1 MVGEKNRSDKIIKY
15 IVVFFITL
23 LSMYLISTVN
33 IINVSAKIVDEK
45 SVGEYTLTLYEIG
58 GIKEQING
66 VDIGLKYNSEQV
78 YYDET
83 LLNEAINKLS
93 CLAGNNIF
101 KSGDPTFVYENNS
114 YTISRELYGN
124 NINKNIL
131 YENIIKA
138 IKNKEK
144 KINLEKLNCYEKP
157 KFTSNSKEVINAK
170 DILNKYVSSRI
181 TYNYEGL
188 TQVLDG
194 SKIKEFISVDG
205 NFQVILDEAKV
216 KNYVDSLANSYS
228 ASLGTSISVSGGY
241 YGNNHSWIINS
252 SEETKSLIQNIKNG
266 QTVTKSPI
274 YMQTSAASYFSNV
287 GNTFVEIDMTKQ
299 HLWYYKDGYLVVDGD
314 VVTGNVSNG
323 ASTPEGVYKL
333 YSKQKDTIL
342 KGEDYASPVSFWM
355 PFNKNIG
362 LHDANWR
369 TEFGGDIYINYGS
382 HGCVNAPYYVA
393 KTVYENINIGTF
405 IICHY

>member
-1 MVGEKNRSDKIIKY
+1 MEGEKNRSDKIIKY
-15 IVVFFITL
+15 TIVFFITL
-23 LSMYLISTVN
+23 LSVYLAFSVN
-33 IINVSAKIVDEK
+33 IIKVSAETLDNK
-45 SVGEYTLTLYEIG
+45 SLSEYALTLDEIG
-58 GIKEQING
+58 GAREQING
-66 VDIGLKYNSEQV
+66 SDIGLRYSSDQV

-101 KSGDPTFVYENNS
+101 KSGDPTFVYANNS
-114 YTISRELYGN
+114 YTISSEFYGN
-124 NINKNIL
+124 SINRDML
-131 YENIIKA
+131 YENITKA

-144 KINLEKLNCYEKP
+144 KIDLEKLNCYEKP
-157 KFTSNSKEVINAK
+157 KFTSNSKEIINAK
-170 DILNKYVSSRI
+170 DTLNKYVSSRI

-188 TQVLDG
+188 ADVLDG
-194 SKIKEFISVDG
+194 PRIKDFIRVDG
-205 NFQVILDEAKV
+205 NFQVILDESKV
-216 KNYVDSLANSYS
+216 KNYVDNLANNYNT
-228 ASLGTSISVSGGY
+228 ALGTSIPVSGGY
-241 YGNNHSWIINS
+241 YGNNHSWIIDS
-252 SEETKSLIQNIKNG
+252 SEETKALIQNIKSG
-266 QTVTKSPI
+266 QTVTKNPI
-274 YMQTSAASYFSNV
+274 YSQTSAASYFSNV

-333 YSKQKDTIL
+333 YGKQKDTIL

-369 TEFGGDIYINYGS
+369 TEFGGDIYKNYGS

-393 KTVYENINIGTF
+393 KTVYENINLDTF
-405 IICHY
+405 VICHY

>member
-1 MVGEKNRSDKIIKY
+1 MEGEKNRSDKFIKY
-15 IVVFFITL
+15 TIVLFITL
-23 LSMYLISTVN
+23 LSMYLAFSVN
-33 IINVSAKIVDEK
+33 IIKVSAKTLDDESLSK
-45 SVGEYTLTLYEIG
+45 YALTLDEIG
-58 GIKEQING
+58 GAREQING
-66 VDIGLKYNSEQV
+66 SDIGLSYSSDQV

-101 KSGDPTFVYENNS
+101 KSGDPTFVYVNNS
-114 YTISRELYGN
+114 YTISREFYGN
-124 NINKNIL
+124 SINRDML
-131 YENIIKA
+131 YENITKA

-144 KINLEKLNCYEKP
+144 KIDLEKLNCYEKP

-170 DILNKYVSSRI
+170 DTLNKYVSSRI

-188 TQVLDG
+188 TEVLDG
-194 SKIKEFISVDG
+194 SRIKDFIRVDG
-205 NFQVILDEAKV
+205 NFQVILDESKV
-216 KNYVDSLANSYS
+216 KDYVDNLANSYNT
-228 ASLGTSISVSGGY
+228 ALGTSIPVNGGY
-241 YGNNHSWIINS
+241 YGNNHSWIIDS
-252 SEETKSLIQNIKNG
+252 SEETKALIQNIKNG
-266 QTVTKSPI
+266 QTVTKNPI

-299 HLWYYKDGYLVVDGD
+299 HLWYYKDGYLVVEGD

-333 YSKQKDTIL
+333 YGKQKDTIL
-342 KGEDYASPVSFWM
+342 RGEDYASPVSFWM

-369 TEFGGDIYINYGS
+369 TEFGGDIYKDYGS

-405 IICHY
+405 VICHY